1 MNKVIR
7 LYKLVRKLYAK
18 AKTNPAK
25 YEKFENGVKAL
36 INAKDDKE
44 LVKAMTS
51 LAFTIKGIY
60 SPERKRKPRKPKI
73 TPEPVQPPA
82 SLYIDPRINT

>member
-18 AKTNPAK
+18 AKANPAK
-25 YEKFENGVKAL
+25 YEKFELQVKAL

-44 LVKAMTS
+44 MVNAITS

-60 SPERKRKPRKPKI
+60 SPARKRKPRKPKT
-73 TPEPVQPPA
+73 TPEPVQPPT
-82 SLYIDPRINT
+82 SLYTDPRINT